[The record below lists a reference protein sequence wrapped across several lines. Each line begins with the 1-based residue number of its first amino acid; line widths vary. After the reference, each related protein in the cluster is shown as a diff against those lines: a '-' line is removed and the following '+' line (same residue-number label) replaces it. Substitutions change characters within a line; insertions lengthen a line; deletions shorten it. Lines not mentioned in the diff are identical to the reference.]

1 MIATLATTVLSASLC
16 GALPEALK
24 KTLESQFPA
33 WSQVMGR
40 TAPSSATEERIAVER
55 TTNSVTNLFLIER
68 KVKAVVQKEGEHAWL
83 TEVVWCGEGP
93 DRCDDVWKRT
103 DEQWRSDKGTAN
115 HTGYAV
121 YRDALALDAASWSQ
135 SVPALET
142 GKKKW
147 DKGLCENGLCFVV
160 AARDSSVAR
169 VALRPD
175 GSVGWWDGGYI
186 LGRAN
191 ESELVHAY
199 AYLLQNGRPLGTKG
213 SGSK

>member
-1 MIATLATTVLSASLC
+1 MISILATTVLSATLF

-40 TAPSSATEERIAVER
+40 PAPSSEGEERIAVER
-55 TTNSVTNLFLIER
+55 TTNSVTNIFLIER
-68 KVKAVVQKEGEHAWL
+68 KVKAVIQKEGERAWL
-83 TEVVWCGEGP
+83 TDVVWCGEGP
-93 DRCDDVWKRT
+93 DRCDDVWKRS
-103 DEQWRSDKGTAN
+103 DEQWRSDKGTTN

-121 YRDALALDAASWSQ
+121 YRDALGFDAATWSQ
-135 SVPALET
+135 PVPAMET

-160 AARDSSVAR
+160 AAKDSSVAR
-169 VALRPD
+169 TAIRPD
-175 GSVGWWDGGYI
+175 GSVWWWDGGYI

-191 ESELVHAY
+191 EPELVHAY
-199 AYLLQNGRPLGTKG
+199 TYLLQSGRSL
-213 SGSK
+213 GSKASGGK